1 MPKSQKNNN
10 MPERGTSHLVE
21 TVKRLEKRVATL
33 EHARKRDGSWPEIIP
48 LDAVTRAI
56 YKRGMVDMTAGWMT
70 PTFSSVEEMD
80 AYFKSRRS

>member
-21 TVKRLEKRVATL
+21 TVKRLEKRVAAL
-33 EHARKRDGSWPEIIP
+33 EHARKHDGSWPEIIP
-48 LDAVTRAI
+48 LDNQARII
-56 YKRGMVDMTAGWMT
+56 YEHGIADSKAGRMT